1 MNIEYFI
8 TENSIYLD
16 GCQFKTYGISAVDKL
31 SKKKESD
38 FDDVSLDKAFVTDL
52 VSLLNS
58 TEIELCH
65 FNDVVIDEL
74 NK

>member
-8 TENSIYLD
+8 TENSISLD
-16 GCQFKTYGISAVDKL
+16 GCRFKTYGISAVDKL
-31 SKKKESD
+31 SKKKSE
-38 FDDVSLDKAFVTDL
+38 FDDVSLDKAFVADL

-58 TEIELCH
+58 TEVELCH

>member
-1 MNIEYFI
+1 MNIKYFI
-8 TENSIYLD
+8 TENSISLD
-16 GCQFKTYGISAVDKL
+16 GCRFKTYGISAVDKL
-31 SKKKESD
+31 SKKKESE
-38 FDDVSLDKAFVTDL
+38 FDDVSFDKAFVADL

-58 TEIELCH
+58 TEVELCH